1 MRTAA
6 GRAAWLWAVAIIGSA
21 VITGLLTLADL
32 RSPVRVV
39 SALWF
44 LLVCPGMAVVR
55 VLRLRDTV
63 AEWTLA
69 IALSLGLDAL
79 VAEAMLYAG
88 VWSPAS
94 ALLVLMGISTAGAVL
109 QLLPSVVAIRAW
121 PELGTAAASSPP
133 AARPGASA
141 TRRAADHR
149 SGEPFEVRSD
159 GGAV

>member
-6 GRAAWLWAVAIIGSA
+6 ERAAWLWAVAIVGSA
-21 VITGLLTLADL
+21 VITVLLTLADL

-55 VLRLRDTV
+55 VLRVRDAV

-69 IALSLGLDAL
+69 VALSLGLDAL

-94 ALLVLMGISTAGAVL
+94 ALLVLTGIGIAGAVL
-109 QLLPSVVAIRAW
+109 QLVPSVVAIRAW
-121 PELGTAAASSPP
+121 PELGPTAASSPP
-133 AARPGASA
+133 VARPGAPA

-149 SGEPFEVRSD
+149 SGEPFEATSN
-159 GGAV
+159 GGTV